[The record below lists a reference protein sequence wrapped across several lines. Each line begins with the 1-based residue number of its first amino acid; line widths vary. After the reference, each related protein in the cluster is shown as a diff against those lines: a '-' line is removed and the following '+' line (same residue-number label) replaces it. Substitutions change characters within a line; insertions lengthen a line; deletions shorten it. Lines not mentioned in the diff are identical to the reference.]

1 MPGSEGGESERD
13 KGEQQDGLSH
23 DNLMS
28 DISSKI
34 SNNYEKF
41 MNFINEFGY
50 GMIILSMMSRQL
62 MGEAFIKKI
71 DGETYSEN
79 DEKSN
84 SADEVGKIHVGF
96 KLPFEPGANKDV

>member
-1 MPGSEGGESERD
+1 
-13 KGEQQDGLSH
+13 
-23 DNLMS
+23 
-28 DISSKI
+28 
-34 SNNYEKF
+34 
-41 MNFINEFGY
+41 
-50 GMIILSMMSRQL
+50 

-84 SADEVGKIHVGF
+84 SAADEVGKIHVGF

>member
-1 MPGSEGGESERD
+1 
-13 KGEQQDGLSH
+13 
-23 DNLMS
+23 MS

-71 DGETYSEN
+71 DGETYSDNE
-79 DEKSN
+79 EKSN
-84 SADEVGKIHVGF
+84 SAADEVGKIHVGF